1 MAVTHGHASAS
12 WRFCLQNSAPHT
24 ARRTTGT
31 PEALE
36 KFETESTSGSEK
48 TATRAVPVGASVLA
62 VQVRLG
68 RMSGACAVQMQETH
82 GTAEHEKTGL
92 ADNLSRR
99 QRLVLFLFVI
109 AVVTNGAC
117 RVKWSRAF
125 DVSMSTR
132 WKVTTLLRSRCR
144 STCMWST
151 AVLCYDDAAQC
162 TRCQQRL

>member
-1 MAVTHGHASAS
+1 
-12 WRFCLQNSAPHT
+12 
-24 ARRTTGT
+24 
-31 PEALE
+31 
-36 KFETESTSGSEK
+36 
-48 TATRAVPVGASVLA
+48 
-62 VQVRLG
+62 
-68 RMSGACAVQMQETH
+68 MSGACAVQMQEIH

-162 TRCQQRL
+162 TRCQQRLSSLVKIPAASISVPVLTSGVDSINSDVSRPSFLLSV

>member
-1 MAVTHGHASAS
+1 
-12 WRFCLQNSAPHT
+12 
-24 ARRTTGT
+24 
-31 PEALE
+31 
-36 KFETESTSGSEK
+36 
-48 TATRAVPVGASVLA
+48 
-62 VQVRLG
+62 
-68 RMSGACAVQMQETH
+68 MSGACAVQMQEIH

-132 WKVTTLLRSRCR
+132 CEVTTLLRSRCW
-144 STCMWST
+144 STCMCSQ
-151 AVLCYDDAAQC
+151 LCYATTMRLSALDVSSVSDLWSRYPQLPYPPQC
-162 TRCQQRL
+162 